1 MKKIAITVGQFIR
14 RKGFDVLLNAW
25 VKCDKEYELYI
36 IGAEPTKEYLDIK
49 EELHLENVHFEGFKT
64 KEELKCYYQAAD
76 LFVFP
81 TREDICGLVVNE
93 AMANGLPVIT
103 TDKCVA
109 GLELIRDGEN
119 GYIVPVENVD
129 ILAGKITVLLQNDS
143 LRKIMAQKSL
153 EYIKRYTIENMAV
166 AHLKIIRS
174 EDQSL

>member
-1 MKKIAITVGQFIR
+1 MF
-14 RKGFDVLLNAW
+14 
-25 VKCDKEYELYI
+25 
-36 IGAEPTKEYLDIK
+36 
-49 EELHLENVHFEGFKT
+49 
-64 KEELKCYYQAAD
+64 
-76 LFVFP
+76 FP
-81 TREDICGLVVNE
+81 QERISGGLVVNE

>member
-1 MKKIAITVGQFIR
+1 MTKKGILTVISGFSGAG
-14 RKGFDVLLNAW
+14 KGTIVH
-25 VKCDKEYELYI
+25 ELVDRYGYAVSI
-36 IGAEPTKEYLDIK
+36 SATTRDPRAGEQDG
-49 EELHLENVHFEGFKT
+49 VHYFFKT

-81 TREDICGLVVNE
+81 TREDIWGLVVNE